1 MSTSVAEPQP
11 AVRTDAGDACIGAA
25 GAVAVLPRSA
35 VLSQWLLP
43 NPLVGSAIGLVA
55 GIWLDSRLVVP
66 VWLGVGVFV
75 VAGLWIWRSRAVL
88 TGHLGLLMAAV
99 AVGAV
104 LHDTSFRR
112 WPVDH
117 VARYADL
124 EGQAIRLSGTIVSS
138 PVVREGGSSGVAW
151 YPQLPRTRFLL
162 ATDSAGGSADGSAGG
177 QPVSG
182 LVSVVVREPALDVV
196 AGDRV
201 EIFGTLRLS
210 RPPAN
215 PGGRNFA
222 LANQRNGVLVELN
235 CRRAG
240 EVRIVKSDPWKWRTC
255 RDRLRQRARAAML
268 EGTYPEDVPDSGLLA
283 GMVLGQRSAIDAEI
297 NEAFV
302 RSGTVH
308 YLCVSGAH
316 VGMLVG
322 AVWALGWLL
331 GANRRQC
338 AGWTMLAAT
347 SYAILAES
355 NAPIVRAAIMTD
367 LACLAM
373 LSRKPVRPANCLA
386 ISALILLVIRPTQV
400 FHAGFQFSYITL
412 LSIIY
417 VSPRLYHSCTRV
429 YRRLAGTDDPLLAP
443 EMQQRLGMRSPR
455 WAYVDKAVRRV
466 GRLLSVGI
474 SAALVGAM
482 LSAFHFHQV
491 QCWGWINTIVLMPL
505 IWMIMVLGMLKTL
518 ASVVA
523 PFFSGLLGWPL
534 AVLTDGLID
543 LTEIMSGLPA
553 ASVATPDVPTWL
565 VALGLGVVLLWTL
578 QPALRIPRPWSRV
591 AGLGFAVVAACTLAP
606 PGPQRGMTVF
616 VLAVGNGSTTVIEL
630 PNGKTVLYDVGCS
643 PPYDL
648 ERWTLGPLLSR
659 QRCYKADSVIL
670 SHADLDHYAGLEAL
684 IARRRIAQIITTPH
698 FRREGQQQWT
708 SRQLM
713 AQVDEKQIPW
723 REACRGDRLTGTGE
737 AVLEVLWPPA
747 DYPDTSDS
755 NENSLVLRISYA
767 GRSVLACGDIEEN
780 AIRQLLATTDLT
792 ADVLLLPHHGAVTP
806 STAAFVRAVDPEYC
820 IRSTG
825 RRQTSDA
832 LRQAIADRRYYST
845 AECGAI
851 RVTVDPHGLA
861 VLPRFEPPH

>member
-43 NPLVGSAIGLVA
+43 NPLVGPAIGLVA
-55 GIWLDSRLVVP
+55 GIGLDSRLAVP
-66 VWLGVGVFV
+66 VWL
-75 VAGLWIWRSRAVL
+75 
-88 TGHLGLLMAAV
+88 
-99 AVGAV
+99 
-104 LHDTSFRR
+104 
-112 WPVDH
+112 
-117 VARYADL
+117 
-124 EGQAIRLSGTIVSS
+124 
-138 PVVREGGSSGVAW
+138 
-151 YPQLPRTRFLL
+151 
-162 ATDSAGGSADGSAGG
+162 
-177 QPVSG
+177 
-182 LVSVVVREPALDVV
+182 

-201 EIFGTLRLS
+201 EIFGTLRLF

-215 PGGRNFA
+215 PGGINFA
-222 LANQRNGVLVELN
+222 LINQRNGVLVELN

-240 EVRIVKSDPWKWRTC
+240 DVRIIKSDPWKWQTC
-255 RDRLRQRARAAML
+255 RDRLRQRARASML
-268 EGTYPEDVPDSGLLA
+268 DGTFPGDMPGSGLLA
-283 GMVLGQRSAIDAEI
+283 GMVLGQRSAIDAKI

-322 AVWALGWLL
+322 VVWALGWLL
-331 GANRRQC
+331 GADRRQC
-338 AGWTMLAAT
+338 AGLAMLAAT
-347 SYAILAES
+347 SYALLAES

-373 LSRKPVRPANCLA
+373 LVRRRVRPANCLA
-386 ISALILLVIRPTQV
+386 ISVLILLVIRPTQV
-400 FHAGFQFSYITL
+400 FNAGFQLSYITL
-412 LSIIY
+412 LAIIY
-417 VSPRLYHSCTRV
+417 VSPRVYHSCTQT

-455 WAYVDKAVRRV
+455 WAYVDKMVRGA

-474 SAALVGAM
+474 SAALAGAM
-482 LSAFHFHQV
+482 LSAFHFHQI
-491 QCWGWINTIVLMPL
+491 QCWGWINTVVLMPL
-505 IWMIMVLGMLKTL
+505 IWMIMVLGMFKTL
-518 ASVVA
+518 ASAVA
-523 PFFSGLLGWPL
+523 PFLSVLLGWPL
-534 AVLTDGLID
+534 AKLTDGLIG
-543 LTEIMSGLPA
+543 LTEIMSGLPV
-553 ASVATPDVPTWL
+553 ASLATPDVPTWL

-591 AGLGFAVVAACTLAP
+591 AGLGFAVAAAWTLAP
-606 PGPQRGMTVF
+606 PGTQQALTVF

-648 ERWTLGPLLSR
+648 ERWTIGPLLSR
-659 QRCYKADSVIL
+659 QRCWKVDSVIL
-670 SHADLDHYAGLEAL
+670 SHADLDHYAGLEFL
-684 IARRRIAQIITTPH
+684 IGRRGIAQIITTPH

-708 SRQLM
+708 GRELIGRI
-713 AQVDEKQIPW
+713 DEKHIPW
-723 REACRGDRLTGTGE
+723 REACRGDRLTSTGD
-737 AVLEVLWPPA
+737 AVLEVLWPPT

-767 GRSVLACGDIEEN
+767 GKSILACGDIEEN

-806 STAAFVRAVDPEYC
+806 STAAFIRAVNPQYC

-832 LRQAIADRRYYST
+832 LRQAIAGRKYLST
-845 AECGAI
+845 ATDGAI
-851 RVTVDPHGLA
+851 RIRLAPDGLTVAPQHVRSSA
-861 VLPRFEPPH
+861 SR